1 MQGFDVYVFIL
12 CLIVFVLLTA
22 VLGWGIA
29 HIAKL
34 SLRLIKTGAEDE
46 KIKTEY
52 EKFRKKSGNKALSI
66 IDRVISVALFVVV
79 LAVFCFALVS
89 NVNGDNVVGNTP
101 VLQVVQ
107 SGSMAY
113 KHEKNTH
120 VYGKAEVDNQL
131 QVFDLIV
138 VHKLP
143 AEEDL
148 QLYDVVVYEVGDI
161 LVIHRIVGIEEPNEN
176 HSERYFL
183 LQGDAVE
190 NPDRFPVR
198 YSQMKGIY
206 QNQRIGF
213 VGSLIMFMQSPAGY
227 LCVLLIAVA
236 IFVAPAVDKKLWN
249 AKMERLALVCLNPD
263 ATADERKIASELCQH
278 VRINVDKIPTK
289 KGIVYKPIARVCMDD
304 KSLNVNVKFV
314 EEAKLN
320 KQGKKSNVVWD
331 GGDKDRQIKVSA
343 KDSKN

>member
-52 EKFRKKSGNKALSI
+52 EKFRKKSGNKTLSI
-66 IDRVISVALFVVV
+66 VDRVVSVALFAVV
-79 LAVFCFALVS
+79 LCAFCFALVS
-89 NVNGDNVVGNTP
+89 NVNGKDKVGSTP

-107 SGSMAY
+107 SGSMSY
-113 KHEKNTH
+113 KHEKNKH
-120 VYGKAEVDNQL
+120 VFGKDSVDNQL
-131 QVFDLIV
+131 QVFDLIL

-143 AEEDL
+143 AEGDL
-148 QLYDVVVYEVGDI
+148 QLYDVVVYEVGEI

-206 QNQRIGF
+206 QNQRVPF
-213 VGSLIMFMQSPAGY
+213 VGSLIMFLQSPAGY

-236 IFVAPAVDKKLWN
+236 LFVAPAVDKKLWK
-249 AKMERLALVCLNPD
+249 AKMERLATIATSPNATEQDKQLAAELVQ
-263 ATADERKIASELCQH
+263 K
-278 VRINVDKIPTK
+278 VRLKVDKIPTQRATA
-289 KGIVYKPIARVCMDD
+289 YKPVARVNLDGNA
-304 KSLNVNVKFV
+304 LNVHVKFV
-314 EEAKLN
+314 SEEQLAANGQASNLTLSDKSKEN
-320 KQGKKSNVVWD
+320 KIIVSVKGKK
-331 GGDKDRQIKVSA
+331 
-343 KDSKN
+343 

>member
-52 EKFRKKSGNKALSI
+52 EKFRKKSGNKTLSI
-66 IDRVISVALFVVV
+66 VDRVVSVALFAVV
-79 LAVFCFALVS
+79 LCAFCFALVS
-89 NVNGDNVVGNTP
+89 NVNGKDKVGSTP

-107 SGSMAY
+107 SGSMSY
-113 KHEKNTH
+113 KHEKNKH
-120 VYGKAEVDNQL
+120 VFGKDSVDNQL
-131 QVFDLIV
+131 QVFDLIL

-148 QLYDVVVYEVGDI
+148 QLYDVVVYEVGEI

-206 QNQRIGF
+206 QNQRVPF
-213 VGSLIMFMQSPAGY
+213 VGSLIMFLQSPAGY

-236 IFVAPAVDKKLWN
+236 LFVAPAVDKKLWN
-249 AKMERLALVCLNPD
+249 AKMERLATIATSPNATEQDKQLAAELVQ
-263 ATADERKIASELCQH
+263 K
-278 VRINVDKIPTK
+278 VRLKVDKIPTQRATA
-289 KGIVYKPIARVCMDD
+289 YKPVARVNLDGNA
-304 KSLNVNVKFV
+304 LNVHVKFV
-314 EEAKLN
+314 SEEQLAANGQDSNLTLSDKSKEN
-320 KQGKKSNVVWD
+320 KIIVSVKGKK
-331 GGDKDRQIKVSA
+331 
-343 KDSKN
+343 

>member
-52 EKFRKKSGNKALSI
+52 EKFRKKSGNKTLSI
-66 IDRVISVALFVVV
+66 VDRVVSVALFAVV
-79 LAVFCFALVS
+79 LCAFCFALVS
-89 NVNGDNVVGNTP
+89 NVNGKDKVGSTP

-107 SGSMAY
+107 SGSMSY
-113 KHEKNTH
+113 KHEKNKH
-120 VYGKAEVDNQL
+120 VFGKDSVDNQL
-131 QVFDLIV
+131 QVFDLIL

-143 AEEDL
+143 AEGDL
-148 QLYDVVVYEVGDI
+148 QLYDVVVYEVGEI

-206 QNQRIGF
+206 QNQRVPF
-213 VGSLIMFMQSPAGY
+213 VGSLIMFLQSPAGY

-236 IFVAPAVDKKLWN
+236 LFVAPAVDKKLWK
-249 AKMERLALVCLNPD
+249 AKMERLATIATSPKATEQDKQLAAELVQ
-263 ATADERKIASELCQH
+263 K
-278 VRINVDKIPTK
+278 VRLKVDKIPTQRATA
-289 KGIVYKPIARVCMDD
+289 YKPVARVNLDGNA
-304 KSLNVNVKFV
+304 LNVHVKFV
-314 EEAKLN
+314 SEEQLAANGQASNLTLSDKSKEN
-320 KQGKKSNVVWD
+320 KIIVSVKGKK
-331 GGDKDRQIKVSA
+331 
-343 KDSKN
+343 